1 MRRILAALVGGCAI
15 GLALFTTLAVAF
27 LYGVGPAEHLIDRET
42 LHHI

>member
-1 MRRILAALVGGCAI
+1 MRLLVAVAGGCAAAVVII
-15 GLALFTTLAVAF
+15 GTAIVAF